1 MDWGFVLS
9 VLLNLV
15 GAAIGL
21 AIARYAWRRRSIPGA
36 EFFALYM
43 VAAVIWSLSILVWYW
58 GSAPNASAQGTKIA
72 TILAELL
79 QNVGIMA
86 MPAMWLAFALKYTGH
101 SRWLNRR
108 TVIALAV
115 VPTIVLALWLAHLIT
130 AGEPIS
136 EGWPAQVHLWLM
148 NLYTTILI
156 LTGGF
161 LILQELAQAP
171 RIYRMQYLILLVGGL
186 TPWVLGLP
194 EMWGLWRAWSFSEQA
209 ILIAF
214 IAGGLVVAWGIFRY
228 QVFDIVPIAM
238 DTVVESI
245 GDGVL
250 VLDRQDRIVTLN
262 PAARA
267 MIGFSDERIEGQPI
281 SVVLTSPKSILD
293 YLDRP
298 WAHAELTLGNG
309 EQRRTYDLRV
319 SPLYG
324 RWEKLAGRL
333 LLLRDISE
341 QIQAEQVLRKEKM
354 LMDALLDN
362 ATDSIYFKDR
372 ECRHMRVNRVLLHN
386 LGLDDPSQIIG
397 KTDVEVYGPQEGRES
412 LADDLHVIET
422 GEPMVGRLEKKRRK
436 DGRVNWTSTTKVPL
450 RDPSGQAVGLA
461 GITREVNDLMQAE
474 QAVRDSEERLKL
486 AIEGAALGLWDI
498 DLASGDTLVNRFSV
512 GPLGFQPGEQASE
525 QELDERLGR
534 VLHPEDKTKLLEAYR
549 QHIAGQTDLLEVEL
563 RTLGGADCPDKLGW
577 VLLRG
582 KVGTRDEGGRPLR
595 VTGIT
600 QDITERKMRE
610 AELQAMSA
618 EHARRNRELT
628 LLNRVIAAATSNP
641 EPQDV
646 LETVCR
652 ELALAFDVPR
662 VAVALMNESPT
673 KGAGK
678 GAELHVVAEYLDEGC
693 SSSRGLIIPVENNPA
708 TLAVLERK
716 APLAIVDAQHDPRMA
731 RVHDLMRQQGVASML
746 LLPLMARDKT
756 LGTIG
761 LDSMHPRQF
770 TDEEIALA
778 ANVAAAAS
786 QALENARAEE
796 ALRQSEERLK
806 VAMEAAGLALWDMNW
821 ATGDIVAAYPTE
833 DGQGWGYDTGA
844 RMAEWQQWIHPEDW
858 PQVQQAMHEH
868 MTGQTSVYEVEFR
881 TAHLYKN
888 KGKEGSPA
896 EPQWTWWL
904 QRGRIVSRDA
914 QGQPLRVTGIQEDI
928 TARKVAEEELRRAK
942 ETADQARRA
951 AEEARA
957 AAEAANQ
964 AKSVFLANMSHE
976 LRTPL
981 NAILGFSQLME
992 RDLRLAVDQRES
1004 LETIRHSGEH
1014 LLTLINDVL
1023 EVSKIEAGRTLL
1035 QEHGFDLYRL
1045 LADVESMFRL
1055 RASNKELQLLFER
1068 TPEAPQYIT
1077 ADEAKLR
1084 QVLINLLSNAIKF
1097 TQEGGVT
1104 VRIGCDEARGG
1115 STRLLFEVQDTGIGI
1130 AAGDIDGLFA
1140 PFVQAAGRHTD
1151 QPQEG
1156 TGLGLT
1162 ISQQFVRLMGGA
1174 ISVHSELGH
1183 GSTFRFHVPVRLA
1196 EAASVEV
1203 ERPRRKVVGIEPGQ
1217 RAAGGGPYRLL
1228 VVEDQEA
1235 TRRLMVKLLSSLGS
1249 PPDGFDIREA
1259 RDGREA
1265 IRIWEQWEPHLI
1277 WMDMRMPVMDGYE
1290 ATRQIKSTE
1299 RGRATIVVALTA
1311 SAFEE
1316 DRVEIL
1322 ARGCDDFVR
1331 KPFRESEIF
1340 DKLDKHL
1347 GVRFVYE
1354 DSVKQALSKDPDT
1367 QRIRTLKSLVQDAPA
1382 EWIAAL
1388 HQAAAQADAD
1398 LVLELV
1404 AQILPGHDLLAE
1416 GMTALVNN
1424 FRFDTIMALTKKAG
1438 ERA

>member
-1 MDWGFVLS
+1 MDWGFIFS

-21 AIARYAWRRRSIPGA
+21 AIARYAWQRRSIPGA

-43 VAAVIWSLSILVWYW
+43 VAAVIWSLSGLVYYA
-58 GSAPNASAQGTKIA
+58 GSGRIA
-72 TILAELL
+72 TMLAELL
-79 QNVGIMA
+79 QNVGLMA
-86 MPAMWLAFALKYTGH
+86 MPAMWLAFALKYTGR

-108 TVIALAV
+108 TIIALAA
-115 VPTIVLALWLAHLIT
+115 VPAIVLALWLAHGLT
-130 AGEPIS
+130 AGQPIS
-136 EGWPAQVHLWLM
+136 EGWPSRVHYWIM
-148 NLYTTILI
+148 NLYVTALI
-156 LTGGF
+156 LAGGF
-161 LILQELAQAP
+161 LILQEMVQAP
-171 RIYRMQYLILLVGGL
+171 RIYRMQYLILLIGGL
-186 TPWVLGLP
+186 TPWVFGLP
-194 EMWGLWRAWSFSEQA
+194 EMWELWRGWSFSEQA

-228 QVFDIVPIAM
+228 QVFEILPIAM

-267 MIGFSDERIEGQPI
+267 MIGFSDEHIEGQPI
-281 SVVLTSPKSILD
+281 SAVLTRPRSILD

-298 WAHAELTLGNG
+298 WAHAELTLGDG
-309 EQRRTYDLRV
+309 EQRRIYDLRI

-324 RWEKLAGRL
+324 RWEKLSGRL
-333 LLLRDISE
+333 LLLRDVTE
-341 QIQAEQVLRKEKM
+341 QVQAEEVLREEKM

-372 ECRHMRVNRVLLHN
+372 ECRHMRVNRVLVQN

-397 KTDVEVYGPQEGRES
+397 KTDTEVYGQEEGRGS
-412 LADDLHVIET
+412 LADDLQVIET
-422 GEPMVGRLEKKRRK
+422 GEPMVGRLEKRQRK

-450 RDPSGQAVGLA
+450 RDPSGRVVGLA
-461 GITREVNDLMQAE
+461 GITREVNDLMEAE
-474 QAVRDSEERLKL
+474 KAMRESEERLKL
-486 AIEGAALGLWDI
+486 AIEGAALGLWDV
-498 DLASGDTLVNRFSV
+498 DTTTGDTFVDRFSV
-512 GPLGFQPGEQASE
+512 GPLGFRPGEQASE

-534 VLHPEDKTKLLEAYR
+534 VLHPDDKAKLLEAYR
-549 QHIAGQTDLLEVEL
+549 RHITGETDLLDVEL
-563 RTLGGADCPDKLGW
+563 CTLGAADCPDKMGW

-582 KVGTRDEGGRPLR
+582 KVVAHDEDGRPLR
-595 VTGIT
+595 ITGIT
-600 QDITERKMRE
+600 QDITERKTRE
-610 AELQAMSA
+610 AEMQRMSA
-618 EHARRNRELT
+618 EHARRNRELM
-628 LLNRVIAAATSNP
+628 LLNRVIATAASNS

-662 VAVALMNESPT
+662 VAVALMDDKST
-673 KGAGK
+673 
-678 GAELHVVAEYLDEGC
+678 ELHVVAEYLDEGC
-693 SSSRGLIIPVENNPA
+693 SSSKGMIIPIENNPA

-716 APLAIVDAQHDPRMA
+716 APLAIGDAQHDPRMA

-746 LLPLMARDKT
+746 LLPLMVRDKAI
-756 LGTIG
+756 GTIG
-761 LDSMHPRQF
+761 LDSMHARQF
-770 TDEEIALA
+770 TEEEISLA

-786 QALENARAEE
+786 QTLEKARAEE

-821 ATGDIVAAYPTE
+821 VTGDIVAAYPTE
-833 DGQGWGYDTGA
+833 DGQGWGYDAGA
-844 RMAEWQQWIHPEDW
+844 NMAEWEQGVHPEDW
-858 PQVQQAMHEH
+858 HRVKQAMHEH
-868 MTGQTSVYEVEFR
+868 MTGKTPVYEVEFR
-881 TAHLYKN
+881 TARMYKD
-888 KGKEGSPA
+888 KSEERRSP
-896 EPQWTWWL
+896 EPEWTWWL

-928 TARKVAEEELRRAK
+928 TARRAAEEELRQAK
-942 ETADQARRA
+942 ETADKARRA

-964 AKSVFLANMSHE
+964 AKSLFLANMSHE

-992 RDLRLAVDQRES
+992 RDARLAADQRES

-1023 EVSKIEAGRTLL
+1023 EVSKIEAGRTML

-1055 RASNKELQLLFER
+1055 RASGKELQLLFER
-1068 TPEAPQYIT
+1068 TPEVPQYVST
-1077 ADEAKLR
+1077 DEGKLR

-1130 AAGDIDGLFA
+1130 AAGEIDGLFA
-1140 PFVQAAGRHTD
+1140 PFVQATSQHADRL
-1151 QPQEG
+1151 QEG

-1162 ISQQFVRLMGGA
+1162 ISQQFVRLMGGT
-1174 ISVHSELGH
+1174 ISVQSELGH
-1183 GSTFRFHVPVRLA
+1183 GSTFRVHVPVRLA
-1196 EAASVEV
+1196 EAANVEV
-1203 ERPRRKVVGIEPGQ
+1203 ERPKRKAVGLEPGQ
-1217 RAAGGGPYRLL
+1217 RATDGGPYRLL

-1235 TRRLMVKLLSSLGS
+1235 TRRLMVRLLSSLGS
-1249 PPDGFDIREA
+1249 PPDGFEIREA
-1259 RDGREA
+1259 RDGQEA
-1265 IRIWEQWEPHLI
+1265 VCIWQEWAPHLI

-1290 ATRQIKSTE
+1290 ATRQIKAKE
-1299 RGRATIVVALTA
+1299 RGRATVIVALTA
-1311 SAFEE
+1311 SAFDE

-1340 DKLDKHL
+1340 DKLELHL

-1354 DSVKQALSKDPDT
+1354 DSVKRAPSKDPDT
-1367 QRIRTLKSLVQDAPA
+1367 QRIRTLKSLVNDAPA
-1382 EWIAAL
+1382 DWIAAL

-1404 AQILPGHDLLAE
+1404 AEIQAGHELLAE
-1416 GMTALVNN
+1416 GLTALVSN
-1424 FRFDTIMALTKKAG
+1424 FRFDTIMALSKKAG
-1438 ERA
+1438 EGA